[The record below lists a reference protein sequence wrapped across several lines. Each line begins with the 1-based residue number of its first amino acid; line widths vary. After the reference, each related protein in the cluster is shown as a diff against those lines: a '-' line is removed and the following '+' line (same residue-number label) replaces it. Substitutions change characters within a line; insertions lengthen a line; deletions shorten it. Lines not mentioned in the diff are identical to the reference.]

1 MIRSFKIEDSANK
14 KKHGN
19 QIASNFSKTNDLEKI
34 INDKYTKILVYEIDS
49 EIVGF
54 LMYIE
59 LENTIDIVDI
69 IVKEAYRNKKIAS
82 CLLDNLITE
91 LKEKIK
97 WITLEVRKSNTP
109 AIKLYQKFDFSI
121 INTRKNYYENEDA
134 YLMGREI
141 KNER

>member
-1 MIRSFKIEDSANK
+1 MIRNFKLEDSETIYEL
-14 KKHGN
+14 GN
-19 QIASNFSKTNDLEKI
+19 QLSSNFSKTNDLEKI
-34 INDKYTKILVYEIDS
+34 YQDKYTKILVYEIES

-69 IVKEAYRNKKIAS
+69 IVKEEHRNKKIAS

-109 AIKLYQKFDFSI
+109 AINLYQKFDFSI

-141 KNER
+141 K

>member
-1 MIRSFKIEDSANK
+1 MIRNFKLEDSETIYEL
-14 KKHGN
+14 GN
-19 QIASNFSKTNDLEKI
+19 QLSSNFSKTNDLEKI
-34 INDKYTKILVYEIDS
+34 YQDKYTKILVYEIES
-49 EIVGF
+49 EIVGL

-69 IVKEAYRNKKIAS
+69 IVKEAFRNKKIAS

-141 KNER
+141 K

>member
-1 MIRSFKIEDSANK
+1 MIRCFKLEDSNAIYDL
-14 KKHGN
+14 GN
-19 QIASNFSKTNDLEKI
+19 QLSPNFSKTNDLEKI
-34 INDKYTKILVYEIDS
+34 VDDKYTKILVYEIDS

-91 LKEKIK
+91 LKEEIK